1 MASFSNFDEK
11 TSLINQC
18 VKTLQIAPSRRTQSD
33 LTLLLQLVEAITFF
47 KNLQSQNPDIVLR
60 CMSVLSYKT
69 VKKEE
74 ILFHVGDQGSLFYII
89 LKGSV
94 GVFILLPSPD
104 DSKRFELKEVNILK
118 AGNSFGELALLNDNA
133 KRTATIIAKE
143 DCMLAVMEKHHFK
156 AILGAQEQQKVQDRI
171 AFLCSFPFLQS
182 WSFREI
188 KTFSYHFEP
197 IQITLNQAVIKQN
210 DYCSNFYIVRE
221 GNFEV
226 TYTLNDAHK
235 LKGVFS
241 THSICV
247 LGPGEFFG
255 EEAFL
260 MDDGKTF
267 ILKLF
272 NVFSVRWS
280 RVKCSVICRSQCGQ
294 ILRIS
299 REDIIKRFWDEKTQ
313 TVFVSLLQSIHQF
326 RLNKMRY
333 YEQIADD
340 KLKQLNGQEGFDQ
353 FVKPTFKVKVRNNC
367 ALIRRETQMDKSDM
381 EFQFYKRQEKKAFE
395 QFKKLFKDR
404 NCSYAQVKTFFDQK
418 TIGSQN
424 YIDRDSYF
432 KLFFRFPSQ
441 LKNSEISQNLS
452 QQQPSTAR
460 THYRLTTQPKEEH
473 ERSAHC
479 QTKLRTQ
486 RMLQKLKVSETQPKS
501 KTVHSSYSPLNV
513 QRLELRRF
521 GTQSYLQ
528 LK

>member
-1 MASFSNFDEK
+1 MTSFSNFDEK
-11 TSLINQC
+11 TSLINLC

-33 LTLLLQLVEAITFF
+33 LALLLQLVEAITFF
-47 KNLQSQNPDIVLR
+47 KNLQSQNPDIVLK
-60 CMSVLSYKT
+60 CMTVLSYKT

-74 ILFHVGDQGSLFYII
+74 ILFHVGDSGSLFYII

-94 GVFILLPSPD
+94 GVYILLPSPED
-104 DSKRFELKEVNILK
+104 FKKFELKEVNILK

-143 DCMLAVMEKHHFK
+143 DCMFAVMEKHHFK
-156 AILGAQEQQKVQDRI
+156 TILGAQEQQKVQDRI
-171 AFLCSFPFLQS
+171 SFLCSFPFLQS

-188 KTFSYHFEP
+188 KTISYHFEP
-197 IQITLNQAVIKQN
+197 IQVTLNQAVIKQN
-210 DYCSNFYIVRE
+210 DYCTNFYIVRE
-221 GNFEV
+221 G
-226 TYTLNDAHK
+226 K
-235 LKGVFS
+235 
-241 THSICV
+241 CV

-272 NVFSVRWS
+272 NIFQVRWA
-280 RVKCSVICRSQCGQ
+280 RVKCSIICRSQCGQ
-294 ILRIS
+294 IFRIS

-313 TVFVSLLQSIHQF
+313 TVFLSLLQSIHQF
-326 RLNKMRY
+326 RLNKMSY
-333 YEQIADD
+333 YDQIADD
-340 KLKQLNGQEGFDQ
+340 KLKQLNGQEGIDQ
-353 FVKPTFKVKVRNNC
+353 FVKPMLKVKVRNNC
-367 ALIRRETQMDKSDM
+367 ALIRKETKQEKSDQ
-381 EFQFYKRQEKKAFE
+381 EFQFYKKQEKKAFE

-441 LKNSEISQNLS
+441 LKNSEISQSLN
-452 QQQPSTAR
+452 QPQPSTAR
-460 THYRLTTQPKEEH
+460 TQYRLTTQPKEEN
-473 ERSAHC
+473 EKSP
-479 QTKLRTQ
+479 QFSTKQRT
-486 RMLQKLKVSETQPKS
+486 LLILSKLKLNEVLPKS
-501 KTVHSSYSPLNV
+501 KTIHNNNSPLNI

-528 LK
+528 MK

>member
-1 MASFSNFDEK
+1 MTSFSNFDEK
-11 TSLINQC
+11 ASLINLC

-33 LTLLLQLVEAITFF
+33 LTHLLQLVEAITFF
-47 KNLQSQNPDIVLR
+47 KNLQSQNPDIVMR

-74 ILFHVGDQGSLFYII
+74 ILFHVGDSGSLFYII

-104 DSKRFELKEVNILK
+104 DFNRFELKEVNVLK

-171 AFLCSFPFLQS
+171 SFLCSFPFLQS

-188 KTFSYHFEP
+188 KTISYHFEP
-197 IQITLNQAVIKQN
+197 IQVTLNQAVIKQN

-226 TYTLNDAHK
+226 TYTLNDSHR
-235 LKGVFS
+235 LKGISS

-272 NVFSVRWS
+272 NIFTIRWQK
-280 RVKCSVICRSQCGQ
+280 VKCSIICRSQCGQ

-313 TVFVSLLQSIHQF
+313 SVFLSLLQSIHQF

-333 YEQIADD
+333 YEEMADD
-340 KLKQLNGQEGFDQ
+340 KLKQINGQEGIDQ
-353 FVKPTFKVKVRNNC
+353 FVKPMLKVKVRNNC
-367 ALIRRETQMDKSDM
+367 TLMRREPQQEKSDM
-381 EFQFYKRQEKKAFE
+381 EYQFYKKQEKKAFE

-441 LKNSEISQNLS
+441 LKNSEISQSLS

-460 THYRLTTQPKEEH
+460 TQYRLTTQTKEEQ
-473 ERSAHC
+473 EKSAHFS
-479 QTKLRTQ
+479 TKQRTQ
-486 RMLQKLKVSETQPKS
+486 QILSKLKFHEVLPKS
-501 KTVHSSYSPLNV
+501 KTIHYSNSPLSI

-528 LK
+528 MK